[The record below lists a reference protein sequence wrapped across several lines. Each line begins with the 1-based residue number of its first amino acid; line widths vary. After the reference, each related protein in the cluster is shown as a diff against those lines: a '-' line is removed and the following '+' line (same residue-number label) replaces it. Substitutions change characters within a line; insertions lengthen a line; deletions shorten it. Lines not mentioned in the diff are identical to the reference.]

1 MKFVRANISID
12 GSSVSAHL
20 SFPKALLFLVNA
32 FKKIVQFFMFILVV
46 NVFAYWTYQYFT
58 ESAREQ
64 RNRLYQ
70 RLHSLNAEMDSI
82 DKKMSELYHNEDLL
96 YAKFGLIAPDTSIKE
111 MGVGGQK
118 VTDSNL
124 IWSASSLK
132 KLRATV
138 NDRLDRTEVKIDR
151 AHSSYLNLQFYME
164 QLHGN
169 LQHTPSVWP
178 SHGFLSSPFGY
189 RTHPVTGE
197 TEKMHL
203 GVDVSAQKWTSI
215 RASANGRVD
224 LVAESETMGRYVVI
238 DHGNGIVT
246 RYGHM
251 VKPFAKEGQI
261 VKRFDIIGYMGNT
274 GRTTG
279 NHLHYEVW
287 VNGEAVNP
295 VFYILPDQYSVE

>member
-1 MKFVRANISID
+1 MKFVHANISLD

-20 SFPKALLFLVNA
+20 SFPRVLLFFVAA
-32 FKKIVQFFMFILVV
+32 FKRIIQFLMLVLIV
-46 NVFAYWTYQYFT
+46 NVFAYWAHQYFS
-58 ESAREQ
+58 ESVQEQ

-70 RLHSLNAEMDSI
+70 KLQSLNMEMDSI
-82 DKKMSELYHNEDLL
+82 DKKISDLYYNEDLL
-96 YAKFGLIAPDTSIKE
+96 YAKFGLIVPDTSMKE
-111 MGVGGQK
+111 MGVGGSK
-118 VTDSNL
+118 LPDSNL

-132 KLRATV
+132 KLRTFV
-138 NDRLDRTEVKIDR
+138 SDRLNRTEIKIDR
-151 AHSSYLNLQFYME
+151 VHSSYVNLQIYME

-169 LQHTPSVWP
+169 LLHTPSVWP
-178 SHGFLSSPFGY
+178 AHGFLSSPFGL

-203 GVDVSAQKWTSI
+203 GIDITGQRWVPIHAP
-215 RASANGRVD
+215 ANGRVD
-224 LVAESETMGRYVVI
+224 LIADSETMGRYVVI

-261 VKRFDIIGYMGNT
+261 VKRFDVIGYMGNT